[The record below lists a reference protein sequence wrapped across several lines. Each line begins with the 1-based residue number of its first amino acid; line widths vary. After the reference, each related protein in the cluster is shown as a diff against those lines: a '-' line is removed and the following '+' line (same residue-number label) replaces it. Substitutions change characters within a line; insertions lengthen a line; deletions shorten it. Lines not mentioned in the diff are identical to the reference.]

1 MSRFDDVLKVTLG
14 FEGGYS
20 NDKND
25 RGGETNLGITAGTL
39 ARAHKAG
46 IVPHADVKVLTRSEA
61 AAIYKAFY
69 WDAIGAGKMP
79 EPLDLILFDA
89 CVNHGPGGAGKLLQE
104 ALNALLSGNPLAVD
118 GAIGP
123 KTWAAL
129 DAVLEADEGVT
140 RALPTLEPHALLRY
154 LCVDCLMNR
163 AEMFDGIADRNA
175 SQRGFLRGWIHQRV
189 VKLGE
194 KAGLEG

>member
-1 MSRFDDVLKVTLG
+1 MRFDDVLKTVLG

-20 NDKND
+20 NDPND

-46 IVPHADVKVLTRSEA
+46 IVSHSDVKRLTRAEA

-69 WDAIGAGKMP
+69 WDAVRGDLLPA
-79 EPLDLILFDA
+79 PLDLILFDA
-89 CVNHGPGGAGKLLQE
+89 CVNHGPGGAGKFLQE
-104 ALNALLSGNPLAVD
+104 ALNALLPGNPLAVD

-129 DAVLEADEGVT
+129 MTVLEADRAVT
-140 RALPTLEPHALLRY
+140 KEHPALEPHALFRY
-154 LCVDCLMNR
+154 LCVDVLMNR
-163 AEMFDGIADRNA
+163 AEFFDSLADQKA
-175 SQRGFLRGWIHQRV
+175 SQRTFLRGWIHQRV
-189 VKLGE
+189 VNLGA
-194 KAGLEG
+194 KAGLEA